1 MKQRYYIFLLF
12 VAMLSYS
19 GYAQKSILRLSQQT
33 HDSFLCISIGE

>member
-19 GYAQKSILRLSQQT
+19 GYAAEKHPASESA
-33 HDSFLCISIGE
+33 DADA

>member
-19 GYAQKSILRLSQQT
+19 GYAQKSILRLNNKAMNNKSKV
-33 HDSFLCISIGE
+33 I